1 MTGSLQR
8 ATVFLLALAAPASGH
23 GQTFRLPEPERRH
36 LAEAF
41 RLAEAVR
48 ATVWPGWER
57 TSMPVLFVTDS
68 AEFLI
73 GHPAPSPD
81 FSALGADPLLER
93 EIHTRSRRFPPTLLA
108 TFPAVSAR
116 PTIVVGSA
124 ARTGKSPAEWVTT
137 LLHEHFHQWQSSL
150 PDYYARATG
159 LGLARGDTAGQWMLH
174 YPFPYDSVPVQR
186 AVRALAGAL
195 GRALS
200 APAHERADLL
210 GRLAAERDRLRDMLS
225 PADYRYLEFQLW
237 QEGVPRFV
245 EIAVAQAAGRDAVE
259 YRELALRM
267 LRESRDDLEG
277 MSLGRDRRVSFY
289 ALGAGLALL
298 LERVRPD
305 WRLVYERR
313 PFALLELLPS
323 GG

>member
-1 MTGSLQR
+1 
-8 ATVFLLALAAPASGH
+8 
-23 GQTFRLPEPERRH
+23 
-36 LAEAF
+36 
-41 RLAEAVR
+41 
-48 ATVWPGWER
+48 
-57 TSMPVLFVTDS
+57 MPVLFVTDS

-81 FSALGADPLLER
+81 FSAAGTDPLLGR
-93 EIHTRSRRFPPTLLA
+93 TTHTRPRRVPATLLA
-108 TFPAVSAR
+108 TVPAVSGR
-116 PTIVVGSA
+116 STIVVGSA
-124 ARTGKSPAEWVTT
+124 ARTGKSPTEWVTT

-159 LGLARGDTAGQWMLH
+159 LGLARGDTTGQWMLD

-186 AVRALAGAL
+186 AVQALGGAL

-200 APAHERADLL
+200 APTGGPAALV
-210 GRLAAERDRLRDMLS
+210 GRLAAERDRLRDLLS

-245 EIAVAQAAGRDAVE
+245 EIAVAEAAGRDEVE
-259 YRELALRM
+259 YTHLAERLRST
-267 LRESRDDLEG
+267 LRKDLEG
-277 MSLGRDRRVSFY
+277 MSLGRDRRVGFY

-305 WRLVYERR
+305 WRLAYERH
-313 PFALLELLPS
+313 PFALLELLPA